1 MRVSSRQS
9 RFSTSLRGWRSQERE
24 SSNLSFRTNN
34 LWEILSDF
42 LTCCCEACC
51 EVTRLF
57 ACIRSAPATQKQ
69 FQFRTSSRPRQPLR
83 TRCYSLRANPATRW
97 SMSSETQFP
106 TYEQML
112 RPILAVAA
120 TQDITRRDVT
130 ETIPERALRVDPATL
145 LPKVP
150 ETSILGIEAP
160 IWFETLASVSDVE
173 FMAFPR
179 IAAVAEVAW
188 SPQDSRV
195 WGGVQGKAWHQCILV
210 AEDRMAAV
218 NTEGGSRVPGTSFA
232 GRPTWP
238 TWSSRP

>member
-1 MRVSSRQS
+1 
-9 RFSTSLRGWRSQERE
+9 
-24 SSNLSFRTNN
+24 
-34 LWEILSDF
+34 
-42 LTCCCEACC
+42 
-51 EVTRLF
+51 
-57 ACIRSAPATQKQ
+57 
-69 FQFRTSSRPRQPLR
+69 
-83 TRCYSLRANPATRW
+83 
-97 SMSSETQFP
+97 MSIP

-160 IWFETLASVSDVE
+160 IWFETLASMSDVE

-195 WGGVQGKAWHQCILV
+195 W
-210 AEDRMAAV
+210 AEFRARLGINAY
-218 NTEGGSRVPGTSFA
+218 
-232 GRPTWP
+232 
-238 TWSSRP
+238 WSPKIEWRR